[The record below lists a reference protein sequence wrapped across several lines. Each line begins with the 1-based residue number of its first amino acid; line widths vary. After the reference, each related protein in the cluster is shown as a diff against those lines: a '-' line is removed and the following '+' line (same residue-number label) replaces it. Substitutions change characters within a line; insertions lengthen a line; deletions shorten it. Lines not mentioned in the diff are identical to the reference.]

1 MTTDIEL
8 LSPRQLQKEAARVL
22 SAGDGFGNHD
32 LVKFNKS
39 AHHDS
44 HAWYRAVI
52 QWYVDQYGDLPSRVG
67 PGISVSLIFENDDA
81 PSDV

>member
-1 MTTDIEL
+1 MITDLTL
-8 LSPRQLQKEAARVL
+8 LSTRQLQTEAARAL

-32 LVKFNKS
+32 LVRFNKA

-52 QWYVDQYGDLPSRVG
+52 EWYVSVHGDLPSRVG
-67 PGISVSLIFENDDA
+67 PGMTVKLLVEDEHDL
-81 PSDV
+81 

>member
-22 SAGDGFGNHD
+22 SAGGGFGNHD
-32 LVKFNKS
+32 LVQFNKS

-44 HAWYRAVI
+44 HAWYKAVI
-52 QWYVDQYGDLPSRVG
+52 LWYVEQHGDLPSKIG
-67 PGISVSLIFENDDA
+67 PGVAVKLLLDTPDDL
-81 PSDV
+81 

>member
-1 MTTDIEL
+1 MTVDIDS
-8 LSPRQLQKEAARVL
+8 LSPRQLQKEAARIL

-32 LVKFNKS
+32 LVRFNKV

-52 QWYVDQYGDLPSRVG
+52 NWYVEQHGDLPSRVG
-67 PGISVSLIFENDDA
+67 PGASVKLLMDD
-81 PSDV
+81 